1 MSGSA
6 KAPPPFICP
15 HCDQELSLPSDDRHY
30 YSCAH
35 CGKLIDLP
43 AQFAF
48 LRGVAAFD
56 EAQDAYQALK
66 KERKKRLPSYTAAEG
81 RIVRT
86 FVEAYSSIQV
96 AFSSELTDHQRSLGI
111 EMMANMTLLFLKHEM
126 VSGLEV
132 SYWKALM
139 VEQTAQNE
147 YDLLRQKLKASVNA
161 AGVIRRLRWRARQN
175 QLKRALAQIDKRIK
189 LIEGSI
195 AFVDPPRAR
204 RKGWKPLD

>member
-15 HCDQELSLPSDDRHY
+15 HCDKELGLPSDDRHY

-96 AFSSELTDHQRSLGI
+96 AFNSELTDHQRSLGI

-175 QLKRALAQIDKRIK
+175 QLKRALAQIDKRIR

-195 AFVDPPRAR
+195 AFVDPPRTR
-204 RKGWKPLD
+204 HKGWKPLD